1 MGGTW
6 RWAWDGWWG
15 CEGHGWFSVMNSMIA
30 VKLILT

>member
-15 CEGHGWFSVMNSMIA
+15 CKRHGWFSVMNSMIA
-30 VKLILT
+30 VKLILK